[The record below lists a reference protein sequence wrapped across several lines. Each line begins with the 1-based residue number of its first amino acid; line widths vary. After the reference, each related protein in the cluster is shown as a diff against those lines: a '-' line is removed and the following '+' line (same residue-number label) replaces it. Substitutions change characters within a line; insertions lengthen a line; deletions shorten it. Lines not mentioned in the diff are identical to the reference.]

1 MKKRFMI
8 MALILGLCTAV
19 FCSGCLFRRPAPEEN
34 KVKFSAFTQ
43 EEKKD
48 YINEYLWENYG
59 FRGEITDVI
68 QRQIGVFE
76 SEDHFTAYVSMPNKQ
91 RISIWIS
98 KKGEITDSMFLLD
111 MHDSIYRYY
120 ETIVKEHIPDC
131 KMRVYTDFLEKPSA
145 ELTEKDDIRTYLL
158 EQPTSSNIRVFV
170 NEDAGV
176 EESVL
181 DALEQKLGGI
191 ECTIFIY
198 VCEDLDSV
206 DVDSFEL
213 YSYTY
218 HRDLSKWE
226 YNRNKEKTE

>member
-1 MKKRFMI
+1 
-8 MALILGLCTAV
+8 
-19 FCSGCLFRRPAPEEN
+19 
-34 KVKFSAFTQ
+34 
-43 EEKKD
+43 
-48 YINEYLWENYG
+48 
-59 FRGEITDVI
+59 
-68 QRQIGVFE
+68 
-76 SEDHFTAYVSMPNKQ
+76 MPNKQ

-120 ETIVKEHIPDC
+120 ETVVKEHIPDC
-131 KMRVYTDFLEKPSA
+131 KMRVYTDFLERPSA
-145 ELTEKDDIRTYLL
+145 ELTEGDDIRTYLL

-206 DVDSFEL
+206 DVDVFEL

-218 HRDLSKWE
+218 HRDLNKWE